1 MMTKKEEQMAL
12 SVLNAIK
19 NSDDRD
25 SLIDALL
32 SMLGEFVGGEQN
44 T

>member
-12 SVLNAIK
+12 SVLYAIK
-19 NSDDRD
+19 HSDDRD
-25 SLIDALL
+25 ALIDALI
-32 SMLGEFVGGEQN
+32 SMLGEFVGGDPN